1 MDIRTFRAHLMMF
14 TSSLFF
20 ALNIP
25 AIKILFGGWFT
36 PGEILVY
43 RMTFGALAFWI
54 ISLALPGDRI
64 RKKDFLIFAAGGA
77 VGLFGMQALYMIG
90 LHDTSPID
98 ASIILTI
105 PPVLV
110 LLFTSIVYKT
120 KLTGRKIAGILI
132 AMGGALLIILTQA
145 GGGKGG
151 ATAHGNLYVLI
162 CSVSW
167 AAYLLLTQQVSRRYR
182 PVTLLKWVFLWAALP
197 SWIFFGPGVIRDG
210 FFDRFPTT
218 EIFSVLV
225 FILIFPTVISYLLIP
240 AAMKRLNTTVISM
253 YSYTVPL
260 IASVVS
266 VAMGQAV
273 LRWDQPVAAVL
284 IFVGVY
290 LVNARWHTSAGNA
303 RTGRNRVVT
312 R

>member
-36 PGEILVY
+36 LGEVLVY
-43 RMTFGALAFWI
+43 RMVFGAAAFWI
-54 ISLALPGDRI
+54 ISLGLPGDRV
-64 RKKDFLIFAAGGA
+64 RKKDFLVFFLGGA
-77 VGLFGMQALYMIG
+77 IGLFGMQALYMIG

-110 LLFTSIVYKT
+110 LLFTAVVYKRR
-120 KLTGRKIAGILI
+120 LTVRKIAGILV

-145 GGGKGG
+145 GGGRGG
-151 ATAHGNLYVLI
+151 ATAYGNLYVLI

-167 AAYLLLTQQVSRRYR
+167 AIYLLLTQQVSQRYR
-182 PVTLLKWVFLWAALP
+182 PVTILKWVFLWAAIP
-197 SWIFFGPGVIRDG
+197 SCAVFGPGVWKDG
-210 FFDRFPTT
+210 FFIRFPTH
-218 EIFSVLV
+218 EIFSVLA
-225 FILIFPTVISYLLIP
+225 FILIFPTVVSYLLIP
-240 AAMKRLNTTVISM
+240 AAMKRLSTTVISM

-266 VAMGQAV
+266 VAMGQAS
-273 LRWDQPVAAVL
+273 LRWDQPVAAVM
-284 IFVGVY
+284 IFIGVY
-290 LVNARWHTSAGNA
+290 WVNTRRH
-303 RTGRNRVVT
+303 RTTKIGKG
-312 R
+312 